1 MIIIGRKKCGYSNS
15 LRRRRLPE
23 DHLRAGGFLEQS
35 KTRYRAAH
43 QTNHIPQSQ
52 QPSVTL
58 RKIRDEQDRAEQQ
71 GASDHPRSAD
81 RVIDRAGQRR
91 REIA

>member
-1 MIIIGRKKCGYSNS
+1 M
-15 LRRRRLPE
+15 PE

-58 RKIRDEQDRAEQQ
+58 RKIRDEALEASSQRDAKTCKECAQQAVDYARWRDFCELRALT
-71 GASDHPRSAD
+71 GNY
-81 RVIDRAGQRR
+81 
-91 REIA
+91 